1 MHTHCAP
8 LEGEITVDLNCS
20 FGDLKPPE
28 LGGKKKAK
36 ALMFISLMTKDA
48 EDFSYNASQPLKI
61 FLLRIFFLALHPI
74 LNLVVWFVGI

>member
-1 MHTHCAP
+1 
-8 LEGEITVDLNCS
+8 
-20 FGDLKPPE
+20 
-28 LGGKKKAK
+28 
-36 ALMFISLMTKDA
+36 MTKDA